1 VAEYIKFRLTAAK
14 VGVSM
19 ALLGLI
25 AGLAERAQAKPRI
38 ERHATAS
45 FTEKGHKLVPLTV
58 VLSDLQRFDAGCA
71 GNQSRQPE
79 FNFTKKTA
87 LTCLLA
93 NGVYDVAWAVGKFNK
108 ALTNFEHE
116 VDAKIYKLTSADAAF
131 LKITDANTEFLKIT
145 DANAEYLKIDAANSQ
160 FLKVGATAANS
171 SELGG
176 LTPDAFFQ
184 GHGNVVTGAATIST
198 DSQSRT
204 LLALPGGIIVVS
216 VAANADELTIT
227 VTNNTGALIP
237 AVQDGDSTPITIAP
251 GQSETLPA
259 VVNNAQAHQIH
270 LQLMPNSSFADVVTL
285 MISSEPSPTGSGI
298 EVVGQAFTGS
308 V

>member
-1 VAEYIKFRLTAAK
+1 MAEYIKFRLTAAK

-19 ALLGLI
+19 ALLGVI
-25 AGLAERAQAKPRI
+25 AGLAERVQAKPRYP
-38 ERHATAS
+38 TVS
-45 FTEKGHKLVPLTV
+45 FTEKGHKQIPLTV

-79 FNFTKKTA
+79 FNFGKKTS
-87 LTCLLA
+87 LTCLLGS
-93 NGVYDVAWAVGKFNK
+93 GVLGLDAAIGKFDK
-108 ALTNFEHE
+108 ALTNF
-116 VDAKIYKLTSADAAF
+116 DAKLIKMDTAF

-145 DANAEYLKIDAANSQ
+145 DANSEYLKIDAANSQ
-160 FLKVGATAANS
+160 FLKVGGTAANS

-184 GHGNVVTGAATIST
+184 GHGNVVTGAATMST

-227 VTNNTGALIP
+227 VTNNSGALIP
-237 AVQDGDSTPITIAP
+237 AVQDGDSTPITIPP

-270 LQLMPNSSFADVVTL
+270 LQLMPNASFADVVTL

-298 EVVGQAFTGS
+298 EVAGQAFTGS